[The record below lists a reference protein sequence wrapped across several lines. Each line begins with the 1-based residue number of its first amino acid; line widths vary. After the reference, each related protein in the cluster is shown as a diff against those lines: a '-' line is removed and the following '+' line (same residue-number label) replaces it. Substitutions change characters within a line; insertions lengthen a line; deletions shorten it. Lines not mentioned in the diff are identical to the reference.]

1 MRANNSLFKN
11 SFFIAV
17 SIYILSALIGLFLP
31 TSTISKI
38 KQPVIN
44 FKYNYSLSN
53 IFQDQK
59 TKQPKNID
67 LKKLNFILI
76 AVYVDAKNSVAVVEK
91 NNKTDVLSIGDIFDG
106 YKFVE
111 ATSYQAIFEKNGKKY
126 KIELKNSKLSKLQ
139 QDRIQSKQTNT
150 DTKTKD
156 IEYNDIDYY
165 QKNQDKIWQEI
176 SIYKIDGN
184 YQIQRIKKG
193 SKMEKLGLK
202 SGDIIKSV
210 NGKEVKKDSD
220 AIKLYQEVNKQ
231 EFVTLTILRDGEM
244 FDIEYN
250 IKR

>member
-1 MRANNSLFKN
+1 ML
-11 SFFIAV
+11 
-17 SIYILSALIGLFLP
+17 
-31 TSTISKI
+31 
-38 KQPVIN
+38 
-44 FKYNYSLSN
+44 
-53 IFQDQK
+53 
-59 TKQPKNID
+59 
-67 LKKLNFILI
+67 
-76 AVYVDAKNSVAVVEK
+76 
-91 NNKTDVLSIGDIFDG
+91 
-106 YKFVE
+106 
-111 ATSYQAIFEKNGKKY
+111 
-126 KIELKNSKLSKLQ
+126 SKLSKLQ
-139 QDRIQSKQTNT
+139 QDRIQSKQTDT